1 MKTVEFKNPVCRGAD
16 PWMFV
21 HDGYYYLCCT
31 AGSVIRLFRSKDP
44 SKIHDETE
52 SENVIAFAPREGEMW
67 SKNLWSP
74 EIHYFSPEDF
84 GESHAGWYM
93 FVACDDGFN
102 VNHRMYVLKC
112 EDLSSPFAAY
122 GNPITGERFVP
133 EKVVSPTDEHLND
146 GWRCGQTLLRHKK
159 DVYCMWVD
167 EVGRQT
173 PEFHQRIRIAK
184 MINPY
189 TAGEAHV
196 MCRPTEEWEMHGYGA
211 NKEGKIHPKVVEG
224 GTAIYGDDGKI
235 YVIYSGSGYWTKY
248 YALGHMVLDGDDP
261 ADENCWTKDK
271 DPIFS
276 MSDEV
281 FGCGHASYFFDAAG
295 KRYICY
301 HAYLSPDR
309 TGGRYV
315 FIEPYKIENGRVIIG
330 DGSLKPAPLDT
341 VQTITTF

>member
-21 HDGYYYLCCT
+21 HDEYYYLCCT
-31 AGSVIRLFRSKDP
+31 AGRCINLFRSKNP
-44 SKIHDETE
+44 ATIHTE
-52 SENVIAFAPREGEMW
+52 GECEVVEAFKPRENEMW

-74 EIHYFSPEDF
+74 EIHYFSPDDF
-84 GESHAGWYM
+84 GEEHSGWYM

-112 EDLSSPFAAY
+112 EDKNSPFAPY
-122 GNPITGERFVP
+122 SNPVTGERYVP

-146 GWRCGQTLLRHKK
+146 GWRCGQTLLRHGD

-189 TAGEAHV
+189 TAGEAHI
-196 MCRPTEEWEMHGYGA
+196 MCRPTEEWEMHGYGP

-224 GTAIYGDDGKI
+224 GTVIYGDDGKI

-248 YALGHMVLDGDDP
+248 YALGHMVLEGNDP
-261 ADENCWTKDK
+261 ANESHWVKDT

-315 FIEPYKIENGRVIIG
+315 FIEPYRIENGRVIIG

-341 VQTITTF
+341 VQTITAF

>member
-21 HDGYYYLCCT
+21 HNEYYYLCCT
-31 AGSVIRLFRSKDP
+31 AGTVIRLYRSKDP
-44 SKIHDETE
+44 SKIHDEVL
-52 SENVIAFAPREGEMW
+52 SENVIAFAPRENEMW

-74 EIHYFSPEDF
+74 EIHYFSEEDF
-84 GESHAGWYM
+84 GESFAGWYM

-112 EDLSSPFAAY
+112 EDKNSPFAPY
-122 GNPITGERFVP
+122 GNPVTGERYVP

-146 GWRCGQTLLRHKK
+146 GWRCGQTLLRHEK
-159 DVYCMWVD
+159 DVYSMWVD

-173 PEFHQRIRIAK
+173 MDFHQRIRIAK

-189 TAGEAHV
+189 TAGEAHIL
-196 MCRPTEEWEMHGYGA
+196 CRPTEEWEMHGFGA

-248 YALGHMVLDGDDP
+248 YALGHMVLNGSDP
-261 ADENCWTKDK
+261 ANESDWVKDT

-281 FGCGHASYFFDAAG
+281 FGCGHASYFKDAAG

-315 FIEPYKIENGRVIIG
+315 FIEPYRIENGRVIIG
-330 DGSLKPAPLDT
+330 DGSLKPAPLST